1 MMKYFDTFM
10 SLRSS
15 GDILNVV
22 NPLGSRA
29 SKEITESMAMFS
41 RLRKIAL
48 KAPMEYSLIDL
59 CAGNALTSVLAA
71 HVLPLKESIA
81 VDKKLRKR
89 GWESV
94 RRFRYL
100 NQDIF
105 DDSIY
110 ELITDRTVICSVHP
124 CSRLA
129 SRIVEIYL
137 KSPAPYL
144 VMMPCCEGQI
154 KINGSFLRERLGRYA
169 CWCLQLAEQANGD
182 LIQDNNCISPKN
194 IVITAKKPI
203 RYEVLDE
210 DDGGI
215 D

>member
-1 MMKYFDTFM
+1 MKYFDTFM

-110 ELITDRTVICSVHP
+110 ELSFFFSFFCFSFFFSFLP
-124 CSRLA
+124 SPFFSL
-129 SRIVEIYL
+129 SSL
-137 KSPAPYL
+137 SPAPYL

-154 KINGSFLRERLGRYA
+154 KIKGSFLRERLGRYA

-215 D
+215 G